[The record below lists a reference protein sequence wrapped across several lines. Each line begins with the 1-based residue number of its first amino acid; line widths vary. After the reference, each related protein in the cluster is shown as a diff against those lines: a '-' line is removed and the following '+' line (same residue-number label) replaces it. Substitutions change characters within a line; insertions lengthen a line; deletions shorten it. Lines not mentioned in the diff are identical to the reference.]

1 MNIGYK
7 DVDVVSLMKDLGLN
21 EHELIWEFDLNWEA
35 FKYMLEDGENVRRE
49 FKKLRNL
56 ESDFGRYV
64 MSRPSL
70 CIAKPVIDEINNF
83 RYVLLRV
90 RFDILDACIDVTSCA
105 MDEPYNCINFKAIQ
119 RGYNDCKSSIEEL
132 SLYFKEFDEYQ
143 ELEQKFKVVEQ
154 KFNTFEQDYD
164 KYITDTIRGL

>member
-1 MNIGYK
+1 MGYK

-35 FKYMLEDGENVRRE
+35 FKCMLEDGKNVRRE
-49 FKKLRNL
+49 FKKLQNL
-56 ESDFGRYV
+56 ESDVGRYV
-64 MSRPSL
+64 ISMPSL

-83 RYVLLRV
+83 RYVLLRA
-90 RFDILDACIDVTSCA
+90 RFEILDACIDVTSCA

-143 ELEQKFKVVEQ
+143 ELEQKFNVVEQ

>member
-1 MNIGYK
+1 MGYK

-35 FKYMLEDGENVRRE
+35 FKYMLEDGKNVRRE

-64 MSRPSL
+64 RSRPSL

-83 RYVLLRV
+83 RYVLLRA
-90 RFDILDACIDVTSCA
+90 RFEILDACIDVASCA
-105 MDEPYNCINFKAIQ
+105 MDEPYNCINFEAI
-119 RGYNDCKSSIEEL
+119 
-132 SLYFKEFDEYQ
+132 
-143 ELEQKFKVVEQ
+143 
-154 KFNTFEQDYD
+154 
-164 KYITDTIRGL
+164 